1 VEEESLD
8 ASERSNVED
17 SSAFEFR
24 EFVAAVEVEDTVY
37 YNEISIW
44 QVVLGHRSGIFV

>member
-17 SSAFEFR
+17 SSAFESR
-24 EFVAAVEVEDTVY
+24 EFEAAVEVEEEDAVY
-37 YNEISIW
+37 YNEISI
-44 QVVLGHRSGIFV
+44 